1 MRGCNPA
8 PGAWT
13 TNAGKKIQI
22 FETRKIPAVDPKG
35 IAGAMGQVMEID
47 AQGFTV
53 ACADGRI
60 RVLRCRGEAG
70 KVTGAE
76 FAAAGGLKVGDKLG
90 S

>member
-1 MRGCNPA
+1 VHIEGPFGR
-8 PGAWT
+8 
-13 TNAGKKIQI
+13 
-22 FETRKIPAVDPKG
+22 
-35 IAGAMGQVMEID
+35 ID

-76 FAAAGGLKVGDKLG
+76 FAAAGGVKVGDKLG